1 MSYMCLYYHIV
12 FSTKQRRPFL
22 TEEKIHNLSSY
33 MGGILRNIKG
43 TLLEANGMSDHV
55 HLAVSLHQDHS
66 HSEVVRKIKGSSSR
80 WIHQNEPDLQNFQWQ
95 EGYSAFT
102 ISYSG
107 LEKVISYIRNQQEHH
122 RKITFEEELLSLLKK
137 HKIQFDPEYVFS

>member
-43 TLLEANGMSDHV
+43 TLLEANGMSDHI
-55 HLAVSLHQDHS
+55 HLTVSLHQDHS

>member
-43 TLLEANGMSDHV
+43 TLLEANGMSDHI
-55 HLAVSLHQDHS
+55 HLTVSLHQDHS
-66 HSEVVRKIKGSSSR
+66 LSEVVRKIKGSSSR